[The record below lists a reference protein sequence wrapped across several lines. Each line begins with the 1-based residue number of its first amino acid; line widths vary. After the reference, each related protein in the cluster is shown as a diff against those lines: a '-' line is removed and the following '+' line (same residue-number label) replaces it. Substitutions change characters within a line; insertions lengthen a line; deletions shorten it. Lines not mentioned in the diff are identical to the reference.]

1 MTDIVVEKLATVT
14 VPSTDR
20 FAMDHHN
27 GSRAAIDGMAAWHK
41 FGAETNLRSWLPIV
55 QIDRSNARKSPVI
68 FRARVAARRA
78 GRARTTAMLSAI
90 TRRPKCSGA

>member
-1 MTDIVVEKLATVT
+1 MTDIVVEKLATMT

-41 FGAETNLRSWLPIV
+41 FGAETNLRSWLPIA

-68 FRARVAARRA
+68 FRVRLPVRRASSARRMTLLIA
-78 GRARTTAMLSAI
+78 LTGRLEF
-90 TRRPKCSGA
+90 SGA